1 MSDAEAED
9 QPGRLEVGAADRRLD
24 RLLDEENR
32 RRAQSVDAGVRRL
45 NASQGNGPERP
56 QAGVQDRQ
64 PVPQGPPLVLGPT
77 AGNVGQGLQAGP
89 PDQYTAVEVQGQ
101 HLGQDQRGSGMDLLH
116 GAVQHTYQAVR
127 HALGRAPP
135 RQGLL
140 GPLSEGL
147 DPGVQGG
154 LLLSGVPQQPIHEET
169 SQPVRPRALEFA
181 SQAVTPGRDQ
191 MQVNPFW
198 SPSVTQQS
206 QRPGIVLA
214 VEPGRG
220 RVLGLAPSAREQH
233 VVVAAGAGDRADSG
247 AQGGAAGLDEVERLR
262 KRILRE
268 AEEAFAREIRK
279 ITTVDGGDG
288 STSYTSAA
296 SGGPHQGGTVSSG
309 VREGD
314 RADPAGTPVRADQ
327 TTTPGRID
335 PPPGI
340 PMVSG
345 LEVTPV
351 VTGHPNEPVR
361 QGDLPPLPQPGT
373 EGSALGFGDWMTVV
387 NPIMCDLSSHAK
399 AWWDESTAAA
409 QNLYEKWLVSTPLEK
424 LRLKPVVN
432 VMPNYQRVEQR
443 GVSMLLATL
452 PDQIRRDIVAGRA
465 VSTVLILYKL
475 HTIYQPGG
483 AGERGSLLKSLT
495 EVKPGATT
503 ADILAS
509 IRIWRRWMMRA
520 LELGVSIPDSLILV
534 QVLTKFA
541 DAIAKVGG
549 SQVAYRVASVR
560 QELQI
565 DHRANLHS
573 VMEWSEFLQ
582 AECEELSLAT
592 TWGKTAT
599 TVAQPSQQTA
609 VKAAALNAGGSE
621 LPKQGSSGQ
630 KGACRYWGTATGC
643 KKGESCQFV
652 HSWEGITKT
661 DRCYACS
668 GEGHFSKDC
677 PTRKD
682 REKEKSANP
691 KRISKVKGT
700 KDGPGA
706 QEEGSKKDSPDSK
719 KGENV
724 PKDQNGP
731 AQTSSTSDRGQGKP
745 EDREASRQTTP
756 DPAGDL
762 LNEATALLKSLRSLK
777 AVKIKQVVL
786 SDFTSGDRMALL
798 DGGATHGLR
807 QALPHEVKDL
817 QAIEVELA
825 SGSTWLYKHPKHKT
839 LLSLKPVEVIV
850 PLHRVVSLGYHMDWS
865 LKGCK
870 IAHKTRGLVECR
882 LRGGCPVLPEK
893 DGLALLAEM
902 EEMDAGSMG
911 LALAKDVIDW
921 WKSRFP
927 TIPDDVLKFMAGQE
941 AGRHDPVRCPW
952 NRRQRRRH
960 DMSKGVILNLFSGKN
975 TSSWKRLEGLGFS
988 VINLDIVNGGQFDLH
1003 HPQVWAYL
1011 AELCRRGRVCAVIGG
1026 PPCRS
1031 VSRLRHNPPG
1041 PRPLQD
1047 RNDGR
1052 WGLPG
1057 LTSWEAE
1064 LANGDVALVF
1074 KQIALWILADEFKV
1088 VELPPFFLM
1097 ESPQDPMDYM
1107 PEETEK
1113 HGYPSYWC
1121 FPEVQ
1126 IAKQMMDGEL
1136 IKFDQGP
1143 MGHKKRKPTT
1153 LLVANAPG
1161 LDQLQGVTGD
1171 GLGESVAEN
1180 LEARM
1185 NQSKSWAEW
1194 SPGLTAA
1201 IQESLK
1207 IYLHHWS
1214 TTKRCPH
1221 KEDLDLES
1229 SGDSSGSHPSCRR
1242 MGIHA
1247 WKEHVRNQHQP
1258 YRRDCRRCMEMMGVD
1273 GKHRR
1278 SNGDRSAHV
1287 MSVDIVGPMP
1297 IGVDVGL
1304 DTKQKY
1310 FMVAT
1315 VPIPKIPREGGEEE
1329 EEVESEAPV
1338 PGEKEENP
1346 DLGELEALGP
1356 NPAGEQVEIPPLED
1370 INDLNAKW
1378 IEHIKELSEPVGVKN
1393 ITLAEP
1399 LESRNQQDVTRVAE
1413 KLYCK
1418 YKAHG
1423 IQILRVHTDRETAF
1437 MSRTFQT
1444 FCRRAGL
1451 WQTMTGG
1458 DENPSNGRIEA
1469 EVNQVKRRVRLLVRE
1484 SGLEERYWPGIVRH
1498 AGEERFRKQLQELGV
1513 PKPPLLPVGSM
1524 VTVKT
1529 KRWHKAGFGP
1539 LIPPFRTMRL
1549 MGPSPF
1555 MSMGYVLEQDGQIQ
1569 HARLVVTTDPSADRA
1584 VLELQATDRPG
1595 KPERRMIGKQPRDP
1609 MLPQLPRPL
1618 QHEDAALLD
1627 GLDHDQSQL
1636 PQPGEIQMQF
1646 NPDEEDYEPQTPIED
1661 EEDQPALHLLR
1672 AGGEWPRPKIQKIG
1686 TEPLEEKEGYERCQA
1701 CGLLQEKGRKIC
1713 GACEAEVGVKTRIYV
1728 PGRALCPMNLAMK
1741 LQEQLQQE
1749 HWMLKKFWQEELTK
1763 VAVGEEEGLD
1773 QGFMLEFLENQ
1784 LTSQEDFLT
1793 GCQWEEEEWRLSA
1806 LDAGTGGSEEGKETQ
1821 ESPHAVLQTYTVP
1834 LSQVKR
1840 DMDAWRP
1847 ALEKELN
1854 SLTNVTGAI
1863 RPIKIQDLPRE
1874 PGYQEMETVP
1884 SKLVPTVK
1892 APDGRLKA
1900 RIVLCGN
1907 LLESKERKESDR
1919 KSGKNFELYASGID
1933 GIALR
1938 CSLKK
1943 AVEEGWQIASLDV
1956 TTAFLLAPRVAEKLL
1971 VSTPPSILVQAHLVS
1986 SDTRWIV
1993 EKAVYGLDTSPSDWQ
2008 QHRDRVMRAAR
2019 WWTNGKHYWFLQTA
2033 EPNMWHVMSTEA
2045 PQNSFTAVMD
2055 RGIRVGMVLSYVDDI
2070 EIMGQRC
2077 VVDDTLTQLR
2087 DMWRT
2092 SIPEWVSD
2100 TSWLK
2105 FCGLQLRWRN
2115 GSLLVGQPDYA
2126 REVLNRYPDVK
2137 PCTYPLPK
2145 LSDDQEEE
2153 NIDLKD
2159 VKKCQAIVGELLW
2172 LSTKTRPD
2180 LSYAVSYL
2188 GSRVAKAPRRVLTLA
2203 NHVLGYL
2210 KHTVDVALEYKKYG
2224 GCGQM
2229 DGSGRLLGENRVEVY
2244 SDASF
2249 APHGERSHQGL
2260 MAYWKNSL
2268 IHWESKAQP
2277 FCTVSTTESELL
2289 GYTEGLTLGESLGSI
2304 INVLEEE
2311 GLPDRGGYVLR
2322 GDNQSGI
2329 QLLQAPSG
2337 PWRTRHLRLR
2347 SNVLRERLQHRLR
2360 QVEHVPGCD
2369 LMVDL
2374 LTKAITALN
2383 SWEKFYEKVGMVN
2396 AADCDKK
2403 IKEEDGHLKR
2413 LKMQIVGC
2421 AAALKA
2427 IVTWNPDTEAE
2438 KSGRCLSIAAIAA
2451 KTAEVYRGLIR
2462 EDSSKEENT
2471 RAGQNAIG
2479 PSAAHAEGKG
2489 SVEKGWARE
2498 NEPAPKV
2505 SARGDEPA
2513 SHSKGSLEINHH
2525 SSPEGSL
2532 DRRRGIPAMDEK
2544 ISLKA
2549 VRVTPQQLE
2558 EEPWDGPAYQT
2569 LPRGSKDR
2577 WVEIPGFWV
2586 RHHAKLRQRNYH
2598 PLHRSTPFILE
2609 DLEQT
2614 RITVVFSCPNATW
2627 QRDVYEDRWT
2637 DEVPRFMVGGL
2648 WPKWK
2653 GYTFFKKKP
2662 PWPVGHHMY
2671 VPPGPLYEEPP
2682 ESETEA
2688 DPGFPAE
2695 IPELPRRPKAPP
2707 AALVR
2712 AQQEQADREA
2722 MQAEATAKAKAA
2734 QRRAEATRLLGQR
2747 PDAPPVPKIRGSV
2760 GRMLNQDGDRVPR
2773 TSGAASSSAGPK
2785 ATGERLTSSMARG
2798 VRSTSSMA
2806 SEDGDS
2812 RAAERSR
2819 SSGYGG
2825 SNPSESRAA
2834 ERGRAAS
2841 STTSSTYDDVESQF
2855 PEDEVIR
2862 SLREIQ
2868 SAAAGIIPRGSL
2880 AAHYGINPQ
2889 GPDPDQQ
2896 QAPVAVPTHRPR
2908 YGGDH
2913 PLWCPPSDGGRDVEI
2928 LSQVSETIHG
2938 SNYEESGDED
2948 GGFDM
2953 VDP

>member
-1 MSDAEAED
+1 MVLRTED
-9 QPGRLEVGAADRRLD
+9 
-24 RLLDEENR
+24 
-32 RRAQSVDAGVRRL
+32 
-45 NASQGNGPERP
+45 
-56 QAGVQDRQ
+56 
-64 PVPQGPPLVLGPT
+64 
-77 AGNVGQGLQAGP
+77 
-89 PDQYTAVEVQGQ
+89 
-101 HLGQDQRGSGMDLLH
+101 
-116 GAVQHTYQAVR
+116 
-127 HALGRAPP
+127 
-135 RQGLL
+135 
-140 GPLSEGL
+140 
-147 DPGVQGG
+147 
-154 LLLSGVPQQPIHEET
+154 
-169 SQPVRPRALEFA
+169 
-181 SQAVTPGRDQ
+181 
-191 MQVNPFW
+191 
-198 SPSVTQQS
+198 
-206 QRPGIVLA
+206 
-214 VEPGRG
+214 
-220 RVLGLAPSAREQH
+220 
-233 VVVAAGAGDRADSG
+233 
-247 AQGGAAGLDEVERLR
+247 VERLR
-262 KRILRE
+262 TRILRE
-268 AEEAFAREIRK
+268 AEELFAREVKK
-279 ITTVDGGDG
+279 ITASETTDG
-288 STSYTSAA
+288 SSYASAGSA
-296 SGGPHQGGTVSSG
+296 QVPRPGS
-309 VREGD
+309 
-314 RADPAGTPVRADQ
+314 DPAPTGEGGRGMTAS
-327 TTTPGRID
+327 PGPD
-335 PPPGI
+335 PPPGLHQQVPAGHDQGGQHQEGVRHCDI
-340 PMVSG
+340 P
-345 LEVTPV
+345 
-351 VTGHPNEPVR
+351 
-361 QGDLPPLPQPGT
+361 QLPQPGV
-373 EGSALGFGDWMTVV
+373 EGAALGFGDWMTIVGPV
-387 NPIMCDLSSHAK
+387 MSDLNSVAK
-399 AWWDESTAAA
+399 TWWEESTAAA
-409 QNLYEKWLVSTPLEK
+409 QHLYEQWLSSTPLEK
-424 LRLKPVVN
+424 LRLKPVVT
-432 VMPNYQRVEQR
+432 VSQAFQRVEQR
-443 GVSMLLATL
+443 GVSMLLGVL
-452 PDQIRRDIVAGRA
+452 PEPIRRDIIANRS

-483 AGERGSLLKSLT
+483 AGERGSLLKNLT
-495 EVKPGATT
+495 EVKPGSTIP
-503 ADILAS
+503 DILAS
-509 IRIWRRWMMRA
+509 IRLWRRWTSRA
-520 LELGVSIPDSLILV
+520 LELGVSIPDALILV

-541 DAIAKVGG
+541 DATTKVGG

-565 DHRANLHS
+565 DHKPNLQS
-573 VMEWSEFLQ
+573 VLEWAEFLQ
-582 AECEELSLAT
+582 AECEELSIT
-592 TWGKTAT
+592 SSWGKTTTTTSAT
-599 TVAQPSQQTA
+599 TQGQPA
-609 VKAAALNAGGSE
+609 VVKAAALYGGGTDQ
-621 LPKQGSSGQ
+621 LKQGSSGQ
-630 KGACRYWGTATGC
+630 KGACRYWGTQTGC
-643 KKGESCQFV
+643 KKGDQCAFS
-652 HSWEGITKT
+652 HSWDGLVKQ
-661 DRCYACS
+661 DRCFVCS

-677 PTRKD
+677 PTRK
-682 REKEKSANP
+682 EKEKP
-691 KRISKVKGT
+691 TGT
-700 KDGPGA
+700 KKTAKLKNTKESGPVA
-706 QEEGSKKDSPDSK
+706 EETGKTEEAEVRKIEMKPKSGSSSQNPSPEKPVVQGEKNAEK
-719 KGENV
+719 KG
-724 PKDQNGP
+724 G
-731 AQTSSTSDRGQGKP
+731 G
-745 EDREASRQTTP
+745 
-756 DPAGDL
+756 DPAGEL
-762 LNEATALLKSLRSLK
+762 LCEATALLKSLRSLK
-777 AVKIKQVVL
+777 AVKIKQVVV
-786 SDFTSGDRMALL
+786 SEVGTGERMALL

-807 QALPHEVKDL
+807 QALPHEIKDL

-825 SGSTWLYKHPKHKT
+825 SGSTWLYKHPKHRT
-839 LLSLKPVEVIV
+839 LLSREPVEVIV
-850 PLHRVVSLGYHMDWS
+850 PLHRVVSLGYHIDWNIR
-865 LKGCK
+865 GCK
-870 IAHKTRGLVECR
+870 IAHKTRGPVECK
-882 LRGGCPVLPEK
+882 LRGGCPVLPEQ

-902 EEMDAGSMG
+902 EQLDAGNAG
-911 LALAKDVIDW
+911 LSKDVMEW

-927 TIPDDVLKFMAGQE
+927 SIPNEVLNYMVGQE
-941 AGRHDPVRCPW
+941 AGRHDPARCPW

-960 DMSKGVILNLFSGKN
+960 DTSKGVILNLFSGRN
-975 TSSWKRLEGLGFS
+975 ISSWKKLEALGFA

-1011 AELCRRGRVCAVIGG
+1011 VELCRRGRVCAILGG

-1041 PRPLQD
+1041 PRPL
-1047 RNDGR
+1047 RNRSDGR
-1052 WGLPG
+1052 WGLPH

-1064 LANGDVALVF
+1064 LANGDMALVF
-1074 KQIALWILADEFKV
+1074 KQVALWIIADEHKL

-1107 PEETEK
+1107 PEETVK
-1113 HGYPSYWC
+1113 HEYPSYWC
-1121 FPEVQ
+1121 FPEIQQVLH
-1126 IAKQMMDGEL
+1126 MMEGEL
-1136 IKFDQGP
+1136 ISFDQGP

-1153 LLVANAPG
+1153 ILAANAPG
-1161 LDQLQGVTGD
+1161 LSQLQGVSGD
-1171 GLGESVAEN
+1171 GLGECTAGS
-1180 LEARM
+1180 LEERM
-1185 NQSKSWAEW
+1185 NQSRSWAEW

-1214 TTKRCPH
+1214 TTKRCE
-1221 KEDLDLES
+1221 KGGGLNSES
-1229 SGDSSGSHPSCRR
+1229 SGEPSDTQPSCRR
-1242 MGIHA
+1242 MDIHA

-1278 SNGDRSAHV
+1278 SNGDSSSYV

-1297 IGVDVGL
+1297 IGEDVGL
-1304 DTKQKY
+1304 DIKQKY

-1315 VPIPKIPREGGEEE
+1315 VPIPKIPREGEEE
-1329 EEVESEAPV
+1329 EEEPAGELPV
-1338 PGEKEENP
+1338 SGEK
-1346 DLGELEALGP
+1346 DDDQSLGELEALGP
-1356 NPAGEQVEIPPLED
+1356 NPAGEQVEIPPLEE
-1370 INDLNAKW
+1370 INDLNVKW

-1393 ITLAEP
+1393 ITMAEP
-1399 LESRNQQDVTRVAE
+1399 LESRNQHDVTRVAE

-1423 IQILRVHTDRETAF
+1423 VQILRVHTDRETAF

-1484 SGLEERYWPGIVRH
+1484 SGLEEKFWPGIVRH
-1498 AGEERFRKQLQELGV
+1498 AGEERFRKQLQDLGV

-1529 KRWHKAGFGP
+1529 KRWHRAGFGP

-1569 HARLVVTTDPSADRA
+1569 HARLVVKTDPSADRA

-1595 KPERRMIGKQPRDP
+1595 KPERRLLGKQPRDP
-1609 MLPQLPRPL
+1609 TLPQLPRPL
-1618 QHEDAALLD
+1618 QHDDAALLE
-1627 GLDHDQSQL
+1627 GLGRLEDRL
-1636 PQPGEIQMQF
+1636 PDPGETELQF
-1646 NPDEEDYEPQTPIED
+1646 NPDEEDYEPQTPAED

-1672 AGGEWPRPKIQKIG
+1672 AGGEWPRPKIQKIEIE
-1686 TEPLEEKEGYERCQA
+1686 TLERKEGYERCQA
-1701 CGLLQEKGRKIC
+1701 CGLLQERGRKVC
-1713 GACEAEVGVKTRIYV
+1713 GACEAEVGGKTLNYV

-1741 LQEQLQQE
+1741 LQDQLQQE
-1749 HWMLKKFWQEELTK
+1749 HWMLKRLWQEELTK

-1784 LTSQEDFLT
+1784 LTSQEDFLA
-1793 GCQWEEEEWRLSA
+1793 GWQWEEEEWRLSA
-1806 LDAGTGGSEEGKETQ
+1806 LDAGTGGSEQDTSTQ

-1840 DMDAWRP
+1840 DIDAWKP

-1863 RPIKIQDLPRE
+1863 RPIKIQDLPQE

-1907 LLESKERKESDR
+1907 LLESKERKESER
-1919 KSGKNFELYASGID
+1919 KSGKNFDLYASGID

-1943 AVEEGWQIASLDV
+1943 AVEEDWQIASLDV

-1971 VSTPPSILVQAHLVS
+1971 VSTPPSILVQANLVS

-2019 WWTNGKHYWFLQTA
+2019 WWTHGNHYWFLQTA

-2045 PQNSFTAVMD
+2045 PQDSFTAVMD
-2055 RGIRVGMVLSYVDDI
+2055 RGIRVGMVLSYVDDFL
-2070 EIMGQRC
+2070 IMGRRG
-2077 VVDDTLTQLR
+2077 VVEDTVTQLR

-2092 SIPEWVSD
+2092 SVPEWVSD
-2100 TSWLK
+2100 TQWLK
-2105 FCGLQLRWRN
+2105 FCGLQLRWRD

-2137 PCTYPLPK
+2137 PCVYPLPK

-2153 NIDLKD
+2153 NIDPRD
-2159 VKKCQAIVGELLW
+2159 VRKCQAIVGELLW

-2188 GSRVAKAPRRVLTLA
+2188 GSRVAKAPRRVLNLA

-2210 KHTVDVALEYKKYG
+2210 KYTVDVALEYKKYG
-2224 GCGQM
+2224 GCGQV

-2260 MAYWKNSL
+2260 MTYWKNSL

-2311 GLPDRGGYVLR
+2311 GLPDHGGYVLR

-2347 SNVLRERLQHRLR
+2347 SNVLRERLQHRLW

-2396 AADCDKK
+2396 AAAAYDEKK
-2403 IKEEDGHLKR
+2403 KDDDGHVKKLK
-2413 LKMQIVGC
+2413 LQIVGC
-2421 AAALKA
+2421 VAALKA
-2427 IVTWNPDTEAE
+2427 MVSWNPDTEVE
-2438 KSGRCLSIAAIAA
+2438 RNGRCLSIAAIAA

-2471 RAGQNAIG
+2471 RARQNAIG
-2479 PSAAHAEGKG
+2479 PPAAHAKYKG
-2489 SVEKGWARE
+2489 SVEKRWARE
-2498 NEPAPKV
+2498 DEPAPTV

-2513 SHSKGSLEINHH
+2513 SHVQGSLGIHH
-2525 SSPEGSL
+2525 YSSPEGSL
-2532 DRRRGIPAMDEK
+2532 DHRRGMPAMDGRM
-2544 ISLKA
+2544 SLKA
-2549 VRVTPQQLE
+2549 VRFPTQPLE
-2558 EEPWDGPAYQT
+2558 AEPWDGPAYQNM
-2569 LPRGSKDR
+2569 PRGAKDR

-2614 RITVVFSCPNATW
+2614 RVTVVFSCPHALW
-2627 QRDVYEDRWT
+2627 QRNVYEDRWT

-2682 ESETEA
+2682 ESDTEV

-2712 AQQEQADREA
+2712 AQQEQAEREA
-2722 MQAEATAKAKAA
+2722 MQAEAAAKAKAA
-2734 QRRAEATRLLGQR
+2734 QRRTEAIRLLDQR

-2760 GRMLNQDGDRVPR
+2760 GRVLNMGIDQQQGGSGSASSSGVPKAEEGRLSSSTMEARR
-2773 TSGAASSSAGPK
+2773 TRPTAPMTRSSGAASSSGTA
-2785 ATGERLTSSMARG
+2785 
-2798 VRSTSSMA
+2798 
-2806 SEDGDS
+2806 
-2812 RAAERSR
+2812 
-2819 SSGYGG
+2819 GYGG
-2825 SNPSESRAA
+2825 TDPRTSRAA

-2841 STTSSTYDDVESQF
+2841 STTSSTYDDVDTPDQ
-2855 PEDEVIR
+2855 EDQVIR
-2862 SLREIQ
+2862 ALRQIRQ
-2868 SAAAGIIPRGSL
+2868 TAAAMTPRGSL
-2880 AAHYGINPQ
+2880 AAHYGLENRDQ
-2889 GPDPDQQ
+2889 GPQQDQRDPGSE
-2896 QAPVAVPTHRPR
+2896 PHRPR

-2913 PLWCPPSDGGRDVEI
+2913 PLWQPPPNGGTSVEV
-2928 LSQVSETIHG
+2928 LSQVSSTIHG
-2938 SNYEESGDED
+2938 SGYESDD
-2948 GGFDM
+2948 GFDL
-2953 VDP
+2953 VDPDGS